1 MTKTLETLPKIY
13 YNAQKYFRHKGTNTM
28 AKHQF
33 QTEIGQLLKLM
44 THSLY
49 SNKEIFIREL
59 VSNASDA
66 IDKFNYI
73 QLTDEKFK
81 EENWVGKI
89 NINIDEADGT
99 LTIADNGLGMN
110 EEDLMNNLGTIAK
123 SGTKSFVESLTGD
136 AKKDSN
142 LIGQFGVG
150 FYSVFM
156 VSSKVDVITKKAGE
170 EQAFMFST
178 DGTGE
183 FEIKPVIKEEH
194 GTIVY
199 IKLNDDE
206 KEFLS
211 KWRVEE
217 IVKKYSNHIAYP
229 IMMHFS
235 EDETTGKGDDKVTK
249 KVKKSEQANAATAL
263 WTLSKTELKKEDYVE
278 FYKSFAHGDNEP
290 LTYLHN
296 KVEGGQE
303 FTTLFYIPKTA
314 PMDMYR
320 ADYQSGVKL
329 YVKRVFITDS
339 DKELLPTYLRFVK
352 GIIDSEDLP
361 LNVSR
366 EILQENK
373 ILANIK
379 QNSTKKILQAIKK
392 LKGDDS
398 TTFTKQ
404 YNKVIKEGIFQDHVN
419 KELLLEIVRYKSS
432 TQEGMIGL
440 DEYISRGNSE
450 KKEIYYIVGENEKVL
465 RNSPLLEAYKKAEVE
480 VLILD
485 DKEIDEIV
493 TPMIGAFKEWSF
505 KDITTMDAPDSKTAE
520 EKEEI
525 SKEFKS
531 LTDKIKEVLG
541 EEIKEVKTTT
551 RLTSSPSCVVKDA
564 SDPMAGMAYMFAQM
578 GQPMPETPLILE
590 INPDH
595 EMIKKLDKLE
605 NSETF
610 ADMAWILLD
619 SAKLSEGLE
628 PKDKSAF
635 ALRIAKIATQAL

>member
-1 MTKTLETLPKIY
+1 
-13 YNAQKYFRHKGTNTM
+13 M

-59 VSNASDA
+59 ISNASDA
-66 IDKFNYI
+66 IDKFNYV
-73 QLTDEKFK
+73 QLTDEQFK
-81 EENWVGKI
+81 EENWAGKI
-89 NINIDEADGT
+89 NINIDDKDNS
-99 LTIADNGLGMN
+99 LTIADNGIGMN

-156 VSSKVDVITKKAGE
+156 VSEKVDVITKKAGE
-170 EQAFMFST
+170 DQAYMFST

-183 FEIKPVIKEEH
+183 FEIKPVTKEEH
-194 GTIVY
+194 GTVIY
-199 IKLNDDE
+199 IKLKEEE

-217 IVKKYSNHIAYP
+217 VVKKYSNHIAYP
-229 IMMHFS
+229 IMMHFN
-235 EDETTGKGDDKVTK
+235 EEVTEGEGDDAVTK
-249 KVKKSEQANAATAL
+249 TVKKSEQVNAATAL
-263 WTLSKTELKKEDYVE
+263 WTLPKSELKKEDYIE
-278 FYKSFAHGDNEP
+278 FYKSLAHGDDEP

-296 KVEGGQE
+296 KVEGAQE

-314 PMDMYR
+314 PMDLYR
-320 ADYQSGVKL
+320 ADYQSHVKL
-329 YVKRVFITDS
+329 YVKRVFITDD
-339 DKELLPTYLRFVK
+339 DKELLPTYLRFVH

-366 EILQENK
+366 EILQENR

-379 QNSTKKILQAIKK
+379 QNATKKILQAIKK
-392 LKGDDS
+392 LKGDDAD
-398 TTFTKQ
+398 TFTKQ
-404 YNKVIKEGIFQDHVN
+404 YNKVIKEGIFQDHTN
-419 KELLLEIVRYKSS
+419 KALLLDIVRYKSS
-432 TQEGMIGL
+432 TEEGMVSFA
-440 DEYISRGNSE
+440 DYVSRGDSE
-450 KKEIYYIVGENEKVL
+450 KKEIYYIAGEDETVL
-465 RNSPLLEAYKKAEVE
+465 RNSPLLEAYKQANIE
-480 VLILD
+480 VLIMD
-485 DKEIDEIV
+485 DKEIDAIV
-493 TPMIGAFKEWSF
+493 APSIAQYKEWTL
-505 KDITTMDAPDSKTAE
+505 KDITTIDAPDSKTEE

-541 EEIKEVKTTT
+541 EDVKEVKTTT
-551 RLTSSPSCVVKDA
+551 RLTTSPSCVVKDA
-564 SDPMAGMAYMFAQM
+564 NDPMAGMAAMFAQM
-578 GQPMPETPLILE
+578 GQEMPETPLILE
-590 INPDH
+590 VNPEH
-595 EMIKKLDKLE
+595 EMIKKMDKLE
-605 NSETF
+605 KNETMF
-610 ADMAWILLD
+610 NDIAWILLD

-635 ALRIAKIATQAL
+635 ASRVAKVATQAL